1 MKWNRRKK
9 MSEDQKRV
17 AMISEEVFNAVV
29 DYLLSKPYNE
39 VAQLVDAIKVNV
51 QIGNVPQEPEVEVV
65 TVDE

>member
-1 MKWNRRKK
+1 

-51 QIGNVPQEPEVEVV
+51 QIGNVPQEPEVEDVS
-65 TVDE
+65 TQQGGTI

>member
-1 MKWNRRKK
+1 

-29 DYLLSKPYNE
+29 DYLLAKPYNE

-51 QIGNVPQEPEVEVV
+51 QIGNLPQEPVTVE
-65 TVDE
+65 TVDEE